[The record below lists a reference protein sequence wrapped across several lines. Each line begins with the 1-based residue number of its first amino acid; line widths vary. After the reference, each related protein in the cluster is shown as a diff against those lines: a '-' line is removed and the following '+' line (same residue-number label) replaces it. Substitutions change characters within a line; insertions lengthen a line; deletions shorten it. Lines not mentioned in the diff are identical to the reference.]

1 MTGEAEVKAT
11 FLRVTLNIV
20 VCTHTIAMHV
30 FEIVY
35 AYFHALVVSYLMNGF
50 AILILI
56 IEHYMDRTISEKKK
70 RTFYVWISR
79 CSKFVGI
86 LSGKPSGDYNSST
99 WEILV
104 V

>member
-1 MTGEAEVKAT
+1 
-11 FLRVTLNIV
+11 
-20 VCTHTIAMHV
+20 
-30 FEIVY
+30 
-35 AYFHALVVSYLMNGF
+35 
-50 AILILI
+50 
-56 IEHYMDRTISEKKK
+56 MDETISEKKK